1 MTPEAT
7 EEEGLE
13 EERRGLTHADG
24 IRERRGELAD
34 TIPTMPG
41 PCRNRLE

>member
-7 EEEGLE
+7 EEE
-13 EERRGLTHADG
+13 ERERERGLTHADG